1 MEGNTSRQLYCARAF
16 AILCTVAAHM
26 PGSGIE
32 GRILDMLGTIGVPF
46 FLFSA
51 GLLYNKEKGPR
62 WRRFGNKVW
71 CPWLFGGTVIWLI
84 GIVLG
89 YNAMPWWE
97 FLVGK
102 GSYLYYLTVSLVLYA
117 VFDYTPPKLVLPLFL
132 LGMGRMLSFY
142 MGYSPAYAYLA
153 VLYWLPYFAA
163 GILAKRW
170 LGSADIGKTVKRLV
184 SRPIIIVP
192 LWCLLSALYLFRP
205 DINYFNWYAL
215 PYSVV
220 SILFLLWLGKVCA
233 NQVPQIGMIGKQT
246 LAIYIWHIYCAGFV
260 SERLRAYPYIHI
272 LSPLLVLIGVF
283 WGLELAVRI
292 CRRLPFG
299 EKCAKLIGLQV

>member
-1 MEGNTSRQLYCARAF
+1 MEENTSRQLYCARAF

-32 GRILDMLGTIGVPF
+32 GRILDMFGTIGVPF

-51 GLLYNKEKGPR
+51 GLLYDKEKGPR
-62 WRRFGNKVW
+62 WRRFWNKVW

-89 YNAMPWWE
+89 YNAMLWWE

-102 GSYLYYLTVSLVLYA
+102 GSYLYYLTVSLVLYV
-117 VFDYTPPKLVLPLFL
+117 VFDYTPSKLVLPLFL

-153 VLYWLPYFAA
+153 VLYWLPYFAL
-163 GILAKRW
+163 GVLAKRW

-192 LWCLLSALYLFRP
+192 LWCFLSVLYLFRP
-205 DINYFNWYAL
+205 EINYFNWYAL

-233 NQVPQIGMIGKQT
+233 NRVPQIGMIGKQT
-246 LAIYIWHIYCAGFV
+246 LAIYIWHIYLAGFV
-260 SERLRAYPYIHI
+260 SARLQIYPLIHCF
-272 LSPLLVLIGVF
+272 SPILVLLLTMGAVNLSVVF
-283 WGLELAVRI
+283 MDKSK
-292 CRRLPFG
+292 FG
-299 EKCAKLIGLQV
+299 NIWRKIIGL